1 MEVYDTMAAKK
12 KRHGRIRIKSLRRVI
27 LSAGLLMAAVIAL
40 LMIRNAVFSVDSSEV
55 IAQPTATALIAQVD
69 ALVPEDNTKVNEPKN
84 EISEVASV
92 VNASLASSD
101 EASKEVGEAIV
112 RNKGIC
118 VNVIN
123 HSQKTGLSEKVRLVL
138 EVNGFTV
145 SAGNDK
151 SLKRVNS
158 VIIEKKEN
166 VPGEEIGKL
175 INIRRVRKEID
186 PDSRFDIVVIL
197 GDDY

>member
-1 MEVYDTMAAKK
+1 MAAKK
-12 KRHGRIRIKSLRRVI
+12 KRRGRIRIKSFRRVI
-27 LSAGLLMAAVIAL
+27 LSTGLLTVAVIAL
-40 LMIRNAVFSVDSSEV
+40 LTIRNAVFSVDSKKV
-55 IAQPTATALIAQVD
+55 IAQPTATALIAKGD
-69 ALVPEDNTKVNEPKN
+69 ALVPEDDSKVNETKN

-92 VNASLASSD
+92 ANASLASSD
-101 EASKEVGEAIV
+101 EASREIGEAIV

-123 HSQKTGLSEKVRLVL
+123 HSQKTGLSEKVRAVL

>member
-1 MEVYDTMAAKK
+1 MAAKK
-12 KRHGRIRIKSLRRVI
+12 KRRGRIRIKSFRRVI
-27 LSAGLLMAAVIAL
+27 LSTGLLTVAVIAL
-40 LMIRNAVFSVDSSEV
+40 LTIRNAVFSVDSKKV
-55 IAQPTATALIAQVD
+55 IAQPTATALIAKGD
-69 ALVPEDNTKVNEPKN
+69 ALVPEDDSKVNETKN

-92 VNASLASSD
+92 ANASLASSD
-101 EASKEVGEAIV
+101 EASREIGEAIV